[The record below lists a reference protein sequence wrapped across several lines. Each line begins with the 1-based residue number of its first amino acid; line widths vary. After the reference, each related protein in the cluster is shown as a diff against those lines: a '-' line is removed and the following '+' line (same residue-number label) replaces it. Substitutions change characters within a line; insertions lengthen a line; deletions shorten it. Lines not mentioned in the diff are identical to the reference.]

1 MKTNTIKAATAVLI
15 SSNLFLA
22 SGAFAAPIRKQV
34 KFNGYFKKSTKPCFI
49 EAAGEG
55 EVWLR
60 STHFNWIPAWANKDG
75 TYTGAG
81 RHGAVDQSDYF
92 DTVRV
97 HLDGKGNVTR
107 YVYEH
112 SLFEGEDNRVACI
125 IDPAKTTR

>member
-1 MKTNTIKAATAVLI
+1 MKLCKIATVTLI
-15 SSNLFLA
+15 FSNLFLA
-22 SGAFAAPIRKQV
+22 SGAFAASIRKNV
-34 KFNGYFKKSTKPCFI
+34 RFNGYFKKTTKPCFI

-60 STHFNWIPAWANKDG
+60 STHFNWIVASAAKDG

-81 RHGAVDQSDYF
+81 RYGAVDQSDYF

-97 HLDGKGNVTR
+97 HLDRKGNVTR